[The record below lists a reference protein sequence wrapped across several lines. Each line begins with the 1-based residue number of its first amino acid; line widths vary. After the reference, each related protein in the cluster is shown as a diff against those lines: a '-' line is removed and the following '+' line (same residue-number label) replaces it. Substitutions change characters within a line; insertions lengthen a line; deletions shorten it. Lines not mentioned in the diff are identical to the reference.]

1 MSEKSRLM
9 PISYYNPKQAIRLSA
24 YADTI
29 VLEPDG
35 CESRLRAIRFGG
47 YPEMVRAMSDAI
59 YAGATLETEFA
70 GETAMLS
77 CEPKKYECHLSHDG
91 IYAEATILSLDDE
104 DTAAKK
110 DEEAQADGQ
119 TNVELPPRKCVL
131 FCPAGDR
138 RALFEALDRKTA
150 VPLIP
155 EFQDY
160 VLDELQRRRLLKPL
174 RVISI
179 RERLEAWLLLCKKD
193 DANIVKVL
201 EDGLK
206 SGAIRIPGTVQNL
219 NGFDS
224 VHSVTS
230 YLSAFGVTVAE
241 RIRNQFQPLFDP
253 AAEQLFP
260 EILHINDYIREH
272 AGYSLYPAQLAV
284 AESVKRKLSEGK
296 SAFIV
301 AECGSGKTKIG
312 ATALAAYQAQK
323 RKKTFNIIL
332 CPSHV
337 AKKWVRELA
346 ETLPETA
353 GVIVR
358 SITEL
363 DSLYAQ
369 YLQGDKSSY
378 AVISKEKARDGYMR
392 RPAVL
397 FDARK
402 GAFRCPGCGS
412 VIELPSSDDT
422 YDWVT
427 AKPEAFRM
435 ENRRNHQCMNCG
447 EPLWTAVNP
456 SVPSPWVKIPE
467 YGWVHRKLAVHAIQK
482 TKNPAALDA
491 LPTLR
496 ENPDGYFPT
505 RGACRRYPLSSY
517 IKKRY
522 RGRLDGLIVDELHEY
537 NNDSGQGDAMAELFG
552 TAKKVIGMTATLIN
566 GYSSGIFHLLYR
578 TSAQLML
585 TDGKPHEKPAL
596 FNTEYG
602 VVETTYTEAD
612 ESYAAKR
619 RSQKSNVRTRQLPGV
634 SPLVFSRFL
643 LEKTAFLSLS
653 DMGKALPSYE
663 EIPTACCM
671 DEAVQSE
678 YKRIE
683 NALVRVLRS
692 DRRAAQKILS
702 AYLNLLTVYPDQPY
716 DQKPILYPDSNVPI
730 VEPEN
735 IGDADTLGEKEQKT
749 LEIVKAAIQ
758 NGERALIYTSW
769 VRTDSQQKLKKLLTD
784 EGYLELTA
792 KSNVYKL
799 PLQPSSPNTTSR
811 EPYALEQRH
820 AAYSEMLSLLTLSD
834 RHRENLHERGLP
846 DEIIARNGYKSMP
859 ETEAERRLLA
869 SLLACDHELHGLP
882 GFYTKDGA
890 WTLAG
895 ANGFLIPVR
904 NKDGFIQGMKI
915 RLDDDAARKYRW
927 LSSRPSRMENGAR
940 SYSWIHVTG
949 DTTQKR
955 AYLTE
960 GPLKGDIAS
969 YFANDA
975 LFVCLGG
982 VNAHK
987 GLRETLLSLG
997 VTEVM
1002 EAMDMDQ
1009 FTNPQVR
1016 QAITTLR
1023 REVQSIQ
1030 GIQYYQCTWNPRF
1043 KGVDDYLLDWTKRK
1057 SA

>member
-1 MSEKSRLM
+1 MPEKSRLM
-9 PISYYNPKQAIRLSA
+9 PISYYNPKQEIRLSA

-35 CESRLRAIRFGG
+35 REQHLRAIRFGG

-70 GETAMLS
+70 GEPAMLA

-91 IYAEATILSLDDE
+91 IYAEATILSLDD
-104 DTAAKK
+104 A
-110 DEEAQADGQ
+110 DETRSTNEEEMGGQ
-119 TNVELPPRKCVL
+119 TNVELPPRKCIL

-138 RALFEALDRKTA
+138 QALFEALDRKTA

-206 SGAIRIPGTVQNL
+206 SGAIRIPGAVQNP
-219 NGFDS
+219 NGFES

-241 RIRNQFQPLFDP
+241 RIREQFQPLFDP
-253 AAEQLFP
+253 AAEQLSP
-260 EILHINDYIREH
+260 EILRINDHIRAR

-337 AKKWVRELA
+337 ARKWVREIA
-346 ETLPETA
+346 ETLPDTA
-353 GVIVR
+353 GVLVR

-369 YLQGDKSSY
+369 YRQGDKSIY

-467 YGWVHRKLAVHAIQK
+467 YGWVHRKLAVHAMQK
-482 TKNPAALDA
+482 TKNPTALDA
-491 LPTLR
+491 LQTLR

-585 TDGKPHEKPAL
+585 TDEGYR
-596 FNTEYG
+596 TETLTDKIKTTDREDWVQKKLAAG
-602 VVETTYTEAD
+602 MQVLIVTPSLVETGLDLNAFTTLVFYSMGYKLFTLRQASRRSWRINQKASAVKVYMLYYEDTMQQKCLKLMASKLAVAGLIEGNFSEEGLAAMSDVQDMTSQMAKELMLGIRDNVEDIAAAFKKMAFENPDREVPEVPAKEAALPLPAMI
-612 ESYAAKR
+612 EQPKRVFTAEQEAKLQAAMVQLEQQKAKR
-619 RSQKSNVRTRQLPGV
+619 TN
-634 SPLVFSRFL
+634 
-643 LEKTAFLSLS
+643 KTQQVENQLSLF
-653 DMGKALPSYE
+653 D
-663 EIPTACCM
+663 
-671 DEAVQSE
+671 
-678 YKRIE
+678 
-683 NALVRVLRS
+683 
-692 DRRAAQKILS
+692 
-702 AYLNLLTVYPDQPY
+702 
-716 DQKPILYPDSNVPI
+716 
-730 VEPEN
+730 
-735 IGDADTLGEKEQKT
+735 
-749 LEIVKAAIQ
+749 
-758 NGERALIYTSW
+758 
-769 VRTDSQQKLKKLLTD
+769 
-784 EGYLELTA
+784 
-792 KSNVYKL
+792 
-799 PLQPSSPNTTSR
+799 
-811 EPYALEQRH
+811 
-820 AAYSEMLSLLTLSD
+820 
-834 RHRENLHERGLP
+834 
-846 DEIIARNGYKSMP
+846 
-859 ETEAERRLLA
+859 
-869 SLLACDHELHGLP
+869 
-882 GFYTKDGA
+882 
-890 WTLAG
+890 
-895 ANGFLIPVR
+895 
-904 NKDGFIQGMKI
+904 
-915 RLDDDAARKYRW
+915 
-927 LSSRPSRMENGAR
+927 
-940 SYSWIHVTG
+940 
-949 DTTQKR
+949 
-955 AYLTE
+955 
-960 GPLKGDIAS
+960 
-969 YFANDA
+969 
-975 LFVCLGG
+975 FV
-982 VNAHK
+982 A
-987 GLRETLLSLG
+987 
-997 VTEVM
+997 
-1002 EAMDMDQ
+1002 
-1009 FTNPQVR
+1009 
-1016 QAITTLR
+1016 
-1023 REVQSIQ
+1023 
-1030 GIQYYQCTWNPRF
+1030 
-1043 KGVDDYLLDWTKRK
+1043 
-1057 SA
+1057 

>member
-1 MSEKSRLM
+1 MSEKSHLI
-9 PISYYNPKQAIRLSA
+9 PISYFNPKQAIRLNA

-35 CESRLRAIRFGG
+35 REQRLRAIRFGG
-47 YPEMVRAMSDAI
+47 YPEMVRAMADAI

-138 RALFEALDRKTA
+138 RALFEALDRKTS

-160 VLDELQRRRLLKPL
+160 VLDELPRRKFLKPL

-206 SGAIRIPGTVQNL
+206 SGAIHIPGTLQDPH
-219 NGFDS
+219 GFDD

-253 AAEQLFP
+253 AAEQLSP
-260 EILHINDYIREH
+260 EILRINDYIRER

-312 ATALAAYQAQK
+312 ATALAACQGQA
-323 RKKTFNIIL
+323 RTFNIVL
-332 CPSHV
+332 CPAHV
-337 AKKWVRELA
+337 AKKWVREIA
-346 ETLPETA
+346 ETLPNTFGA
-353 GVIVR
+353 IVR

-363 DSLYAQ
+363 DALYAQ
-369 YLQGDKSSY
+369 YLRCGKSVY
-378 AVISKEKARDGYMR
+378 AIITKEKARDGYMR

-402 GAFRCPGCGS
+402 GVFRCPNCGEI
-412 VIELPSSDDT
+412 VVFPSDD
-422 YDWVT
+422 DIDGAAS

-435 ENRRNHQCMNCG
+435 ENRRNHKCARCDG
-447 EPLWTAVNP
+447 SLWTAVNP
-456 SVPSPWVKIPE
+456 KVSAPWVKIPE
-467 YGWVHRKLAVHAIQK
+467 YGWVHRKLAVHAMQK
-482 TKNPAALDA
+482 TKNPVALDA
-491 LPTLR
+491 LQALC
-496 ENPDGYFPT
+496 ENPNDFFPT
-505 RGACRRYPLSSY
+505 PGARRRYPLSSY
-517 IKKRY
+517 IKKRH
-522 RGRLDGLIVDELHEY
+522 RGRLDGLIVDELHQY

-585 TDGKPHEKPAL
+585 ADGKPHEKPAL

-602 VVETTYTEAD
+602 VVETTYEEAD
-612 ESYAAKR
+612 KAYASKR
-619 RSQKSNVRTRQLPGV
+619 RSQKNNVRTRQLPGV

-643 LEKTAFLSLS
+643 LEKAAFLSLS
-653 DMGKALPSYE
+653 DMGKVLPSYE
-663 EIPTACCM
+663 EIPVACAM
-671 DEAVQSE
+671 EEPVLEE
-678 YKRIE
+678 YKHIE
-683 NALVRVLRS
+683 KELVDVLRS
-692 DRRAAQKILS
+692 DKRTARKILS

-716 DQKPILYPDSNVPI
+716 DQDPIYYPESNTPI
-730 VEPEN
+730 VVPQD
-735 IGDADTLGEKEQKT
+735 IGDADAFGEKELRT
-749 LEIVKAAIQ
+749 LEIAKAAIQ

-769 VRTDSQQKLKKLLTD
+769 VRTDSQQRLKKLLTD
-784 EGYLELTA
+784 EGYRTEILTDKIKTTDREEWVQKKLAAGMQVLITNPSLVETGLDLNAFTTLVFYSMGYNLFTLRQASRRSWRINQKAPAVKVYMLYYEDTMQQKCLKLMASKLAVAGLIEGNFSEEGLAAMSDVQDMTSQMAKELMLGIRDNVENIAAAFKKMAFENPDRETPEVPAEEAALPPSTMIEQPKRVFTA
-792 KSNVYKL
+792 EQEEKL
-799 PLQPSSPNTTSR
+799 Q
-811 EPYALEQRH
+811 AAMVQLEQQKARRTKKTQQV
-820 AAYSEMLSLLTLSD
+820 ENQLSLFD
-834 RHRENLHERGLP
+834 
-846 DEIIARNGYKSMP
+846 
-859 ETEAERRLLA
+859 
-869 SLLACDHELHGLP
+869 
-882 GFYTKDGA
+882 
-890 WTLAG
+890 
-895 ANGFLIPVR
+895 
-904 NKDGFIQGMKI
+904 
-915 RLDDDAARKYRW
+915 
-927 LSSRPSRMENGAR
+927 
-940 SYSWIHVTG
+940 
-949 DTTQKR
+949 
-955 AYLTE
+955 
-960 GPLKGDIAS
+960 
-969 YFANDA
+969 
-975 LFVCLGG
+975 FV
-982 VNAHK
+982 A
-987 GLRETLLSLG
+987 
-997 VTEVM
+997 
-1002 EAMDMDQ
+1002 
-1009 FTNPQVR
+1009 
-1016 QAITTLR
+1016 
-1023 REVQSIQ
+1023 
-1030 GIQYYQCTWNPRF
+1030 
-1043 KGVDDYLLDWTKRK
+1043 
-1057 SA
+1057 

>member
-1 MSEKSRLM
+1 M
-9 PISYYNPKQAIRLSA
+9 PISYYNPKQEIRLSA

-35 CESRLRAIRFGG
+35 REQRLRAIRFGG

-70 GETAMLS
+70 GEPAMLT

-91 IYAEATILSLDDE
+91 IYAEATIFSLDD
-104 DTAAKK
+104 A
-110 DEEAQADGQ
+110 DETRSTNEEEMGGQ

-138 RALFEALDRKTA
+138 QALFEALDRKTA

-241 RIRNQFQPLFDP
+241 RIRNQFQQLFDP
-253 AAEQLFP
+253 AAEQLSP
-260 EILHINDYIREH
+260 EILRINDHIREH

-369 YLQGDKSSY
+369 YQQGDKSIY

-402 GAFRCPGCGS
+402 GAFRCPSCGEI
-412 VIELPSSDDT
+412 IELPSSDDT
-422 YDWVT
+422 DGWT
-427 AKPEAFRM
+427 AAKPEAFRM
-435 ENRRNHQCMNCG
+435 ENRRNHQCMNC
-447 EPLWTAVNP
+447 ESPLWTAVNP

-491 LPTLR
+491 LLSLH

-585 TDGKPHEKPAL
+585 ADGKSHEKPAL

-619 RSQKSNVRTRQLPGV
+619 RSQKSGVRTRQLPGV

-663 EIPTACCM
+663 EIPIACRM

-692 DRRAAQKILS
+692 DRRVAKKILS

-716 DQKPILYPDSNVPI
+716 DQKPIFYPDSDVPI

-735 IGDADTLGEKEQKT
+735 IGDADTLGEKELRT

-834 RHRENLHERGLP
+834 RHRDNLHERGLP
-846 DEIIARNGYKSMP
+846 DAIIERNGYKSMP
-859 ETEAERRLLA
+859 ETESERRLLA
-869 SLLACDHELHGLP
+869 SLLRCDHELHGLP
-882 GFYTKDGA
+882 GFYTKDGT

-904 NKDGFIQGMKI
+904 NKDGLIQGMKI
-915 RLDDDAARKYRW
+915 RLDDNAARKYRW
-927 LSSRPSRMENGAR
+927 LSSRSSRMENGAR

-1016 QAITTLR
+1016 QAIGTLR
-1023 REVQSIQ
+1023 REVQSIP
-1030 GIQYYQCTWNPRF
+1030 GIRYYQCTWNPRF

-1057 SA
+1057 TA

>member
-1 MSEKSRLM
+1 MPEKSRLM
-9 PISYYNPKQAIRLSA
+9 PISYYNPKQEIRLSA
-24 YADTI
+24 YADTLI
-29 VLEPDG
+29 LEPDG
-35 CESRLRAIRFGG
+35 REQRLRAIRFGG
-47 YPEMVRAMSDAI
+47 YPEMVRAMADAI
-59 YAGATLETEFA
+59 YAGATLEAEIA
-70 GETAMLS
+70 GEAATLS

-160 VLDELQRRRLLKPL
+160 VLDELQRRRFLKPL

-201 EDGLK
+201 EEGLK
-206 SGAIRIPGTVQNL
+206 TGAIHIPGTVQAPH
-219 NGFDS
+219 GFDD

-241 RIRNQFQPLFDP
+241 RIREQFQPLFDP
-253 AAEQLFP
+253 AAEQLSP
-260 EILHINDYIREH
+260 EVLRINDYIRAH

-337 AKKWVRELA
+337 AKKWVREIA
-346 ETLPETA
+346 ETLPDTV

-358 SITEL
+358 SIAEL

-369 YLQGDKSSY
+369 YRQGDKSIC

-402 GAFRCPGCGS
+402 GAFRCPSCGEI
-412 VIELPSSDDT
+412 IELPSSDEEDGWT
-422 YDWVT
+422 T

-435 ENRRNHQCMNCG
+435 ENRRNHQCMSCDG
-447 EPLWTAVNP
+447 PLWTAVNP

-467 YGWVHRKLAVHAIQK
+467 YGWVHRKLAVHAMQK

-491 LPTLR
+491 LLSLH

-585 TDGKPHEKPAL
+585 ADGKPHEKPAL

-612 ESYAAKR
+612 ERYAAKR
-619 RSQKSNVRTRQLPGV
+619 RSQKSGVRTRQLPGV

-663 EIPTACCM
+663 EIPIACEM
-671 DEAVQSE
+671 DEAVEME

-683 NALVRVLRS
+683 HTAEL
-692 DRRAAQKILS
+692 
-702 AYLNLLTVYPDQPY
+702 
-716 DQKPILYPDSNVPI
+716 
-730 VEPEN
+730 
-735 IGDADTLGEKEQKT
+735 DA
-749 LEIVKAAIQ
+749 
-758 NGERALIYTSW
+758 
-769 VRTDSQQKLKKLLTD
+769 KLQEFHAKL
-784 EGYLELTA
+784 
-792 KSNVYKL
+792 
-799 PLQPSSPNTTSR
+799 
-811 EPYALEQRH
+811 
-820 AAYSEMLSLLTLSD
+820 
-834 RHRENLHERGLP
+834 
-846 DEIIARNGYKSMP
+846 
-859 ETEAERRLLA
+859 
-869 SLLACDHELHGLP
+869 
-882 GFYTKDGA
+882 
-890 WTLAG
+890 
-895 ANGFLIPVR
+895 
-904 NKDGFIQGMKI
+904 
-915 RLDDDAARKYRW
+915 
-927 LSSRPSRMENGAR
+927 GAR
-940 SYSWIHVTG
+940 SSEVYQPKYTG
-949 DTTQKR
+949 PLAEDTAKVQALGKRYQQNAALLKRFQPGTSCPVCRRVLSQQEYPAFREALQKETEQIVADGTQLKSQITELQELEQKSQSTFEQFKADDLVRYQSEIDALNQKR
-955 AYLTE
+955 EQLQAAAAQQNMQRQQTLEQLRARIQNLTASIE
-960 GPLKGDIAS
+960 CGTLSPADSERLAECKASLEDCRVQLAAAQQVLSAAPEDFDTRIKAIEEEITEKKIVMKDVILYMSKRAELTFSKLALNRVKISLYDVVKTTGELKDVFRFTYNGRRYD
-969 YFANDA
+969 
-975 LFVCLGG
+975 
-982 VNAHK
+982 
-987 GLRETLLSLG
+987 RLSLSEKIRAG
-997 VTEVM
+997 AEVSELVKRLTGRNYPVFFDNM
-1002 EAMDMDQ
+1002 E
-1009 FTNPQVR
+1009 
-1016 QAITTLR
+1016 
-1023 REVQSIQ
+1023 S
-1030 GIQYYQCTWNPRF
+1030 
-1043 KGVDDYLLDWTKRK
+1043 VDDLSNIRPTSQMILAKCVRNAELSVRAGSTAMPK
-1057 SA
+1057 AA

>member
-1 MSEKSRLM
+1 M
-9 PISYYNPKQAIRLSA
+9 PISYYNPKQSIRLSA

-35 CESRLRAIRFGG
+35 REQRLRAIRFGG

-70 GETAMLS
+70 GEPAMLA

-91 IYAEATILSLDDE
+91 IYAEATILSLDDA

-110 DEEAQADGQ
+110 DEDAQADGQ

-138 RALFEALDRKTA
+138 KALFEALDRKTA
-150 VPLIP
+150 VPLIL
-155 EFQDY
+155 EFQEY
-160 VLDELQRRRLLKPL
+160 VLTELQRRRFLKPL

-206 SGAIRIPGTVQNL
+206 TGAIHIPGTVQNP

-230 YLSAFGVTVAE
+230 YLSAFGVIVAE
-241 RIRNQFQPLFDP
+241 RIREQFQPLFDP
-253 AAEQLFP
+253 AVEQLSP
-260 EILHINDYIREH
+260 EILRINDYIRAH

-323 RKKTFNIIL
+323 QKKTFNIIL

-337 AKKWVRELA
+337 AKKWVREIA
-346 ETLPETA
+346 ETLPDTA

-369 YLQGDKSSY
+369 YRQGDKSIY

-467 YGWVHRKLAVHAIQK
+467 YGWVHRKLAVHAMQK

-491 LPTLR
+491 LLSLH

-585 TDGKPHEKPAL
+585 ADGKSHEKPAL

-619 RSQKSNVRTRQLPGV
+619 RSQKSGVRTRQLPGV

-663 EIPTACCM
+663 EIPIACRM

-692 DRRAAQKILS
+692 DRRVAKKILS

-716 DQKPILYPDSNVPI
+716 DQKPIFYPDSDVPI

-735 IGDADTLGEKEQKT
+735 IGDADTLGEKELRT

-820 AAYSEMLSLLTLSD
+820 AAYSEMLPLLTLSD
-834 RHRENLHERGLP
+834 RHRDNLHERGLP
-846 DEIIARNGYKSMP
+846 DAIIERNGYKSMP
-859 ETEAERRLLA
+859 ETESERRLLA
-869 SLLACDHELHGLP
+869 SLLRCDHELHGLP
-882 GFYTKDGA
+882 GFYTKDGT

-904 NKDGFIQGMKI
+904 NKDGLIQGMKI
-915 RLDDDAARKYRW
+915 RLDDNAARKYRW
-927 LSSRPSRMENGAR
+927 LSSRSSRMENGAR

-1016 QAITTLR
+1016 QAIGTLR
-1023 REVQSIQ
+1023 REVQSIP
-1030 GIQYYQCTWNPRF
+1030 GIRYYQCTWNPRF

-1057 SA
+1057 TA

>member
-1 MSEKSRLM
+1 MLDKSRLM
-9 PISYYNPKQAIRLSA
+9 PISYYNPKQEIRLSA

-29 VLEPDG
+29 ILEPDG
-35 CESRLRAIRFGG
+35 REQRLRAIRFGG

-70 GETAMLS
+70 GEPAMLA

-91 IYAEATILSLDDE
+91 IYAEATILSLDDA

-110 DEEAQADGQ
+110 DEDAQADGQ
-119 TNVELPPRKCVL
+119 TNVELPPRKCIL

-138 RALFEALDRKTA
+138 QALFEALDRKTA

-160 VLDELQRRRLLKPL
+160 VLDELRRRGILRPL

-206 SGAIRIPGTVQNL
+206 ASAIRIPGTLQDPH
-219 NGFDS
+219 GFDS

-241 RIRNQFQPLFDP
+241 RIREQFQPLFDP
-253 AAEQLFP
+253 AAEQLSP
-260 EILHINDYIREH
+260 EILRINDYIRKH

-312 ATALAAYQAQK
+312 ATALAVYQAQK

-337 AKKWVRELA
+337 AKKWVREIA
-346 ETLPETA
+346 ETLPDTA

-369 YLQGDKSSY
+369 YRQGDKSIY

-402 GAFRCPGCGS
+402 GVFRCPGCGS

-435 ENRRNHQCMNCG
+435 ENRRNHQCMNC
-447 EPLWTAVNP
+447 ESPLWTAVNP

-491 LPTLR
+491 LLSLH

-585 TDGKPHEKPAL
+585 TDGKPHERPAL
-596 FNTEYG
+596 FNTEYEG
-602 VVETTYTEAD
+602 EKGCLYISASVYNDHQAPAISYTYAVPKYSPAFCVKSDGTATIRWFSSQNKMQNAINACDCIIAGAHAIVFDGKCTTDENVYDNETGTDNHKLIYNTNGDQSATRWDASVVSSATAD
-612 ESYAAKR
+612 ETAKRCCFGHKAGSDGVYIMVCTDSYASLHEMANLMK
-619 RSQKSNVRTRQLPGV
+619 
-634 SPLVFSRFL
+634 L
-643 LEKTAFLSLS
+643 LGCDYAVNLDGNGSVQMRIKDGYGAS
-653 DMGKALPSYE
+653 GKVTSASGNLIYAG
-663 EIPTACCM
+663 IA
-671 DEAVQSE
+671 
-678 YKRIE
+678 
-683 NALVRVLRS
+683 
-692 DRRAAQKILS
+692 
-702 AYLNLLTVYPDQPY
+702 AYLV
-716 DQKPILYPDSNVPI
+716 
-730 VEPEN
+730 
-735 IGDADTLGEKEQKT
+735 
-749 LEIVKAAIQ
+749 
-758 NGERALIYTSW
+758 
-769 VRTDSQQKLKKLLTD
+769 
-784 EGYLELTA
+784 
-792 KSNVYKL
+792 
-799 PLQPSSPNTTSR
+799 
-811 EPYALEQRH
+811 
-820 AAYSEMLSLLTLSD
+820 
-834 RHRENLHERGLP
+834 
-846 DEIIARNGYKSMP
+846 
-859 ETEAERRLLA
+859 
-869 SLLACDHELHGLP
+869 
-882 GFYTKDGA
+882 
-890 WTLAG
+890 
-895 ANGFLIPVR
+895 
-904 NKDGFIQGMKI
+904 
-915 RLDDDAARKYRW
+915 
-927 LSSRPSRMENGAR
+927 
-940 SYSWIHVTG
+940 
-949 DTTQKR
+949 
-955 AYLTE
+955 
-960 GPLKGDIAS
+960 
-969 YFANDA
+969 
-975 LFVCLGG
+975 
-982 VNAHK
+982 
-987 GLRETLLSLG
+987 
-997 VTEVM
+997 
-1002 EAMDMDQ
+1002 
-1009 FTNPQVR
+1009 
-1016 QAITTLR
+1016 
-1023 REVQSIQ
+1023 
-1030 GIQYYQCTWNPRF
+1030 
-1043 KGVDDYLLDWTKRK
+1043 
-1057 SA
+1057 

>member
-1 MSEKSRLM
+1 MPEKSRLM

-35 CESRLRAIRFGG
+35 REQRLRAIRFGG

-70 GETAMLS
+70 GEPAMLA

-91 IYAEATILSLDDE
+91 IYAEATILSLDD
-104 DTAAKK
+104 A
-110 DEEAQADGQ
+110 DETRSTNEEEMGGQ

-138 RALFEALDRKTA
+138 QALFEALDRKTA

-206 SGAIRIPGTVQNL
+206 TGAIRIPGTVQNL

-230 YLSAFGVTVAE
+230 YLSAFGVIVAE
-241 RIRNQFQPLFDP
+241 RIREQFQPLFDP
-253 AAEQLFP
+253 AAEQLSP
-260 EILHINDYIREH
+260 EILRINDYIRAH

-284 AESVKRKLSEGK
+284 AESVKRKLSDGK

-337 AKKWVRELA
+337 AKKWVREIA
-346 ETLPETA
+346 ETLPDTA

-369 YLQGDKSSY
+369 YGQGDKSIY

-467 YGWVHRKLAVHAIQK
+467 YGWVHRKLAVHAMQK

-491 LPTLR
+491 LQTLR

-522 RGRLDGLIVDELHEY
+522 RSRLDGLIVDELHEY

-578 TSAQLML
+578 IVPGLMRK
-585 TDGKPHEKPAL
+585 DGKSYRKPGDFDA
-596 FNTEYG
+596 EYG
-602 VVETTYTEAD
+602 VVENVYEVKDGDYNSNRRTT
-612 ESYAAKR
+612 KR
-619 RSQKSNVRTRQLPGV
+619 KTKTRQLPGV

-643 LEKTAFLSLS
+643 LEYTAFLSLM
-653 DMGKALPSYE
+653 DMGKDLPDYE
-663 EIPTACCM
+663 EIPVAIEM
-671 DEAVQSE
+671 PEDVRSA
-678 YKRIE
+678 YKAAE
-683 NALVRVLRS
+683 HTLQHVLKS
-692 DRRAAQKILS
+692 DRQAAQKILS

-716 DQKPILYPDSNVPI
+716 DQPTVIHPI
-730 VEPEN
+730 
-735 IGDADTLGEKEQKT
+735 
-749 LEIVKAAIQ
+749 
-758 NGERALIYTSW
+758 NG
-769 VRTDSQQKLKKLLTD
+769 
-784 EGYLELTA
+784 
-792 KSNVYKL
+792 L
-799 PLQPSSPNTTSR
+799 PL
-811 EPYALEQRH
+811 
-820 AAYSEMLSLLTLSD
+820 SL
-834 RHRENLHERGLP
+834 
-846 DEIIARNGYKSMP
+846 
-859 ETEAERRLLA
+859 
-869 SLLACDHELHGLP
+869 
-882 GFYTKDGA
+882 
-890 WTLAG
+890 
-895 ANGFLIPVR
+895 
-904 NKDGFIQGMKI
+904 
-915 RLDDDAARKYRW
+915 
-927 LSSRPSRMENGAR
+927 
-940 SYSWIHVTG
+940 IH
-949 DTTQKR
+949 
-955 AYLTE
+955 
-960 GPLKGDIAS
+960 I
-969 YFANDA
+969 
-975 LFVCLGG
+975 
-982 VNAHK
+982 
-987 GLRETLLSLG
+987 
-997 VTEVM
+997 
-1002 EAMDMDQ
+1002 
-1009 FTNPQVR
+1009 
-1016 QAITTLR
+1016 
-1023 REVQSIQ
+1023 
-1030 GIQYYQCTWNPRF
+1030 
-1043 KGVDDYLLDWTKRK
+1043 
-1057 SA
+1057 

>member
-1 MSEKSRLM
+1 MPEKSRLM
-9 PISYYNPKQAIRLSA
+9 PISYYNPKQSIRLSA

-35 CESRLRAIRFGG
+35 REQHLRAIRFGG

-253 AAEQLFP
+253 AAEQLSP
-260 EILHINDYIREH
+260 EILRINDHIREH

-346 ETLPETA
+346 ETLPDTA

-369 YLQGDKSSY
+369 YLQGDKSIY

-397 FDARK
+397 FDARS
-402 GAFRCPGCGS
+402 GRFRCPNCGGI
-412 VIELPSSDDT
+412 IELPSSDDT
-422 YDWVT
+422 DGWT
-427 AKPEAFRM
+427 AAKPEAFRM
-435 ENRRNHQCMNCG
+435 ENRRNHQCMNC
-447 EPLWTAVNP
+447 ESPLWTALNP

-467 YGWVHRKLAVHAIQK
+467 YGWVHRKLAVHAMQK

-491 LPTLR
+491 LQALQ
-496 ENPDGYFPT
+496 ENPDGHFPT

-585 TDGKPHEKPAL
+585 A
-596 FNTEYG
+596 
-602 VVETTYTEAD
+602 
-612 ESYAAKR
+612 
-619 RSQKSNVRTRQLPGV
+619 
-634 SPLVFSRFL
+634 
-643 LEKTAFLSLS
+643 
-653 DMGKALPSYE
+653 
-663 EIPTACCM
+663 
-671 DEAVQSE
+671 
-678 YKRIE
+678 
-683 NALVRVLRS
+683 
-692 DRRAAQKILS
+692 
-702 AYLNLLTVYPDQPY
+702 
-716 DQKPILYPDSNVPI
+716 
-730 VEPEN
+730 
-735 IGDADTLGEKEQKT
+735 
-749 LEIVKAAIQ
+749 
-758 NGERALIYTSW
+758 
-769 VRTDSQQKLKKLLTD
+769 D
-784 EGYLELTA
+784 EGYRTEILTDKIKTTDREDWVQKKLA
-792 KSNVYKL
+792 AGMQVLIANPSLVETGLDLNAFTTLVFYSMGYKL
-799 PLQPSSPNTTSR
+799 FTLRQASRRSWRINQKAPAVKVYMLYYEDTMQQKCLKLMASKLAVAGLIEGNFSEEGLAAMSDVQDMTSQMAKELMLGIRDNVDDIAAAFKKMAFENPDREVPEVPAEETSLPPESVPAMIEQPKRVFTVEQEEKLQ
-811 EPYALEQRH
+811 AAMVQLEQQKAKRTKKTQQV
-820 AAYSEMLSLLTLSD
+820 ENQLSLFDSV
-834 RHRENLHERGLP
+834 
-846 DEIIARNGYKSMP
+846 A
-859 ETEAERRLLA
+859 
-869 SLLACDHELHGLP
+869 
-882 GFYTKDGA
+882 
-890 WTLAG
+890 
-895 ANGFLIPVR
+895 
-904 NKDGFIQGMKI
+904 
-915 RLDDDAARKYRW
+915 
-927 LSSRPSRMENGAR
+927 
-940 SYSWIHVTG
+940 
-949 DTTQKR
+949 
-955 AYLTE
+955 
-960 GPLKGDIAS
+960 
-969 YFANDA
+969 
-975 LFVCLGG
+975 
-982 VNAHK
+982 
-987 GLRETLLSLG
+987 
-997 VTEVM
+997 
-1002 EAMDMDQ
+1002 
-1009 FTNPQVR
+1009 
-1016 QAITTLR
+1016 
-1023 REVQSIQ
+1023 
-1030 GIQYYQCTWNPRF
+1030 
-1043 KGVDDYLLDWTKRK
+1043 
-1057 SA
+1057 